1 MEAILSTTTRVERLV
16 VNGTPEDGVKG
27 QLLPNPSLVRFLSSK
42 SLFYVA
48 LVELEDVPPS
58 IVTRMLGTL
67 RKTDITLEEDGED
80 ETIPLKAHSLRH
92 LELIHQTDTI
102 ILFLT
107 LPRQLASLQALTHLS
122 LSRYGMVRGP
132 EPLHNRLLAA
142 VAPTLEILE
151 IEFSHP
157 FVLLPL
163 PLLRHLELRIHT
175 DRAKIPPAIPS
186 SLSVALQATPHLQ
199 KLTVAIFERR
209 GAHSFDW
216 GLLARTD
223 DPAWLVLDKRLC
235 EMHAA
240 EPNESSKLVD
250 VHFSLRYIQDEPA
263 RYASFVAD
271 VKTQLPRALGADFLT
286 FSGRISS
293 LLQL

>member
-1 MEAILSTTTRVERLV
+1 MEAILLTTTRVERLV

-27 QLLPNPSLVRFLSSK
+27 QLLSNPSR
-42 SLFYVA
+42 
-48 LVELEDVPPS
+48 LENVPPS

-67 RKTDITLEEDGED
+67 REYLLKTDITLEEDGED

-102 ILFLT
+102 IFFLT
-107 LPRQLASLQALTHLS
+107 DPTTGLPQALTHLS
-122 LSRYGMVRGP
+122 ISGYGMVRGP

-163 PLLRHLELRIHT
+163 PLLRHLALRIHA
-175 DRAKIPPAIPS
+175 DRAKIPPATPS
-186 SLSVALQATPHLQ
+186 SLAVALQATPHLQ

-216 GLLARTD
+216 GLLARTH

-250 VHFSLRYIQDEPA
+250 VHFSLRYIQAEPA

-271 VKTQLPRALGADFLT
+271 QLPRALGAEFLT

-293 LLQL
+293 LLQLT